1 MIRTET
7 IRVAL
12 DGLRANKLKAFL
24 TSLGVMIGSACIVL
38 VVTIALTGKRY
49 VIEQIEAVGSNLV
62 YAQYVREG
70 QSIAAAASDEITLAD
85 LDAVR
90 QLPAAVEVAGTR
102 ETPIT
107 VVVGG
112 LERPVSLVG
121 VTEGF
126 QNIRRLVVLRGR
138 FLDRDD
144 AESRSK
150 VGVITEELAQLVF
163 PNADPIGQPIRV
175 GEFQFTVVGVFKER
189 AATFGQSE
197 IKRETVLIP
206 YPIIRY
212 FVEQEFIRV
221 LYAQAARPEDV
232 PALSRQV
239 EDVLRSRH
247 RPGAVYRV
255 QNLQGVLQ
263 AASNISLALT
273 VVLLA
278 VALIALVIS
287 GIGIM
292 NIMLVTVA
300 QRTREI
306 GIRKAIGARRSEI
319 LWQFLLEAF
328 LISGAGAIIGIAI
341 AVSIPILVQPFL
353 PGNLRVPISWIS
365 VVVAFAVT
373 CFAGVLFGYLP
384 ASRAAQLPPVESLR
398 YE

>member
-278 VALIALVIS
+278 VALIALVVG

>member
-1 MIRTET
+1 MIQRET
-7 IRVAL
+7 IRVAF

-70 QSIAAAASDEITLAD
+70 QSLAAAASDELTLGD
-85 LDAVR
+85 LEAVK
-90 QLPAAVEVAGTR
+90 QLPLAVEVAGTR

-126 QNIRRLVVLRGR
+126 QTIRRLLVLRGR

-144 AESRSK
+144 AEARSK
-150 VGVITEELAQLVF
+150 VGVITEKLAETVF
-163 PNADPIGQPIRV
+163 PHEDPVGKPMRI

-197 IKRETVLIP
+197 IKQETVLIP
-206 YPIIRY
+206 YPVIRY
-212 FVEQEFIRV
+212 FVEQEFVRI

-232 PALSRQV
+232 LTLTRQV
-239 EDVLRSRH
+239 EDVLQSRH
-247 RPGAVYRV
+247 RAGAVYRV

-292 NIMLVTVA
+292 NIMLVTVS

-319 LWQFLLEAF
+319 LMQFLLEAL
-328 LISGAGAIIGIAI
+328 LISSGGAIAGIVI
-341 AVSIPILVQPFL
+341 AVSIPLLIQPFL

-365 VVVAFAVT
+365 VVVAFVVT

-384 ASRAAQLPPVESLR
+384 ANRASQLAPVESLR

>member
-1 MIRTET
+1 MIRAET
-7 IRVAL
+7 FRVAL
-12 DGLRANKLKAFL
+12 DALKANKLKAFL

-38 VVTIALTGKRY
+38 VVTVALTGKRY

-70 QSIAAAASDEITLAD
+70 QSLAAAASDELSLEDIA
-85 LDAVR
+85 AVR
-90 QLPAAVEVAGTR
+90 RMPGVVEAAGTR
-102 ETPIT
+102 EWPIT
-107 VVVGG
+107 VVANG
-112 LERPVSLVG
+112 LEHPAGLVG
-121 VTEGF
+121 ITDGF
-126 QNIRRLVVLRGR
+126 QSIRRLIVLRGR
-138 FLDRDD
+138 FLDNDD
-144 AESRSK
+144 AEARSK
-150 VGVITEELAQLVF
+150 VGVITEELAGLLF
-163 PNADPIGQPIRV
+163 PHEDPVGKPMRV
-175 GEFQFTVVGVFKER
+175 GDFQFTIVGVFKER

-197 IKRETVLIP
+197 IKRETVLVP
-206 YPIIRY
+206 MTVMRY
-212 FVEQEFIRV
+212 FVEHDYVRT

-232 PALSRQV
+232 PGLSRQV
-239 EDVLRSRH
+239 EEMLQSRH
-247 RPGAVYRV
+247 RPGAKYRV

-263 AASNISLALT
+263 AAANISLALT

-292 NIMLVTVA
+292 NIMLVTVS

-319 LWQFLLEAF
+319 LMQFLLEAL
-328 LISGAGAIIGIAI
+328 LISSGGAIAGIAI

-353 PGNLRVPISWIS
+353 PGGLRVPISWVS
-365 VVVAFAVT
+365 VVVAFVVT

-384 ASRAAQLPPVESLR
+384 ASRAAQLQPTESLR